1 MKKYF
6 FELYKN
12 LFLYLLLII
21 PFGYIN
27 SLQNITLLHIGIKNK
42 FIEFTENKT
51 IFRINTNFLY
61 LNISVNNFN
70 NVEKVKIVEQIF
82 PESNSNYNYFN
93 SNNTIIYSK

>member
-42 FIEFTENKT
+42 FIEFTEKKT

-93 SNNTIIYSK
+93 SNNTNIYIK

>member
-82 PESNSNYNYFN
+82 PESNSNYKYLN
-93 SNNTIIYSK
+93 SNITITYSK

>member
-12 LFLYLLLII
+12 FFLNLLLII

-82 PESNSNYNYFN
+82 PESNSNYKYLN
-93 SNNTIIYSK
+93 SNITITYSK

>member
-27 SLQNITLLHIGIKNK
+27 SLQNITLLHVGIKNK

-82 PESNSNYNYFN
+82 PESNSNYKYLN
-93 SNNTIIYSK
+93 SNITITYSK

>member
-27 SLQNITLLHIGIKNK
+27 SLQNITLLHIGINNK